1 MLAVAALAVAVVST
15 SAAAAV
21 VGISAAAAA
30 AAAAVASSHPEA
42 AAEIKQGSGSTDL
55 PANAMF
61 VRPRFGVSNKTTS
74 VPVTSF
80 SRLTSGCKA
89 SQISGD
95 MVK

>member
-1 MLAVAALAVAVVST
+1 MAVAALAVAVVST

-21 VGISAAAAA
+21 VGISA